1 MLFTTQVAE
10 VYTDHATIESKGK
23 QISRNATE
31 DNPAYYV
38 ERHGQGS
45 GNPVLKKRTELH
57 KLDTDEN
64 VIPFPSKL
72 TIVFLLFCWEGMLVL
87 STSIKSPSGWIY
99 VVLPGPHFGKS
110 GDRGQQTVI
119 TILRFTYP

>member
-1 MLFTTQVAE
+1 MGSSQDINVGDKVGWNWGRGHAEGEVAE

-57 KLDTDEN
+57 KLDDDEN
-64 VIPFPSKL
+64 VPTSEKVETEASSK
-72 TIVFLLFCWEGMLVL
+72 
-87 STSIKSPSGWIY
+87 
-99 VVLPGPHFGKS
+99 
-110 GDRGQQTVI
+110 
-119 TILRFTYP
+119 